1 MKKTK
6 WGIIAAGGIA
16 LRRTIPAMGFCE
28 NGEIVAVMDKNPNA
42 LAYIKEKIPPVPGT
56 FEMHTKEN
64 AAIGKH
70 FI

>member
-42 LAYIKEKIPPVPGT
+42 LTYLKGRKSYEILYKT
-56 FEMHTKEN
+56 N
-64 AAIGKH
+64 ARNCS
-70 FI
+70 

>member
-16 LRRTIPAMGFCE
+16 LRRTIPAM
-28 NGEIVAVMDKNPNA
+28 
-42 LAYIKEKIPPVPGT
+42 PGT

-64 AAIGKH
+64 AAISKH